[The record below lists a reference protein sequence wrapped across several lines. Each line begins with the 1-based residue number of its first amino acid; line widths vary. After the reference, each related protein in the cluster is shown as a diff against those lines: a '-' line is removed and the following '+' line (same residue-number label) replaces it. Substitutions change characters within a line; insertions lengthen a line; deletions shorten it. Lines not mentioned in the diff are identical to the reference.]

1 MGFKKFGDIEYPI
14 PGVDTAMQVLR
25 PNSRWSTTDTTLEE
39 YEDDEGGQPPTW
51 KEIEE
56 EIKREFVIYNYY
68 DYERKREKEYP
79 DLISQLD
86 LIYHDI
92 KNNNLNNGSWIKK
105 IDSIKKKYPK
115 PEQ

>member
-25 PNSRWSTTDTTLEE
+25 PKSRWSTTDTTLEE

-56 EIKREFVIYNYY
+56 EVQREFVIYNYY